1 MARTESR
8 LYPNN
13 VIVMMTGVEY
23 ITGSGKNTT
32 LHYTDGTTETGN
44 YQPKIK
50 QEGDVNFLDIVS
62 TIQSQ
67 RIRA

>member
-1 MARTESR
+1 MPKTESR

-13 VIVMMTGVEY
+13 IVMMMTGVEY
-23 ITGSGKNTT
+23 VTGSGKNTT

-44 YQPKIK
+44 YTPKS
-50 QEGDVNFLDIVS
+50 GDVNFFDIVS

-67 RIRA
+67 RK

>member
-1 MARTESR
+1 MTRTESR

-13 VIVMMTGVEY
+13 VLVMLTGVEY

-32 LHYTDGTTETGN
+32 LHYTDGTTETEN
-44 YQPKIK
+44 YPSAKLQ
-50 QEGDVNFLDIVS
+50 GDVNFLDIVS

-67 RIRA
+67 RIKV